1 MLTMSVV
8 TSLLLI
14 LQIRLLIEV
23 AMNHRM
29 NLWNNSFLSIQSG
42 SKTVEMRL
50 NDKKRRLLCVGDTIT
65 FINVDTQR
73 ELTVK
78 VIKTVVY
85 KDFFELYKHYNKI
98 EIGYT
103 ENEIKDPSD
112 MYQYYSKEKIDK
124 YGALAIEIEL
134 I

>member
-1 MLTMSVV
+1 MLITRDAI
-8 TSLLLI
+8 SLLLI
-14 LQIRLLIEV
+14 LQIRSLIEV

-29 NLWNNSFLSIQSG
+29 NLWNNSFLAIQSG

-50 NDKKRRLLCVGDTIT
+50 NDDKRKLLCVGDTIT
-65 FINVDTQR
+65 FINVDTQK

>member
-1 MLTMSVV
+1 MNVA
-8 TSLLLI
+8 TSLQLI
-14 LQIRLLIEV
+14 LPTPLLTEV
-23 AMNHRM
+23 SMEHRM
-29 NLWNNSFLSIQSG
+29 NLWNSSFLSIQSG
-42 SKTVEMRL
+42 PKTVEMRL
-50 NDKKRRLLCVGDTIT
+50 NDEKRRLLCVGDTIIFT
-65 FINVDTQR
+65 NVDTK
-73 ELTVK
+73 EEMSVK

>member
-1 MLTMSVV
+1 MLITRDAI
-8 TSLLLI
+8 SLLLI
-14 LQIRLLIEV
+14 LQIRSLIEV

-29 NLWNNSFLSIQSG
+29 NLWNNSFLAIQSG

-50 NDKKRRLLCVGDTIT
+50 NDDKRRLLCVGDTIT
-65 FINVDTQR
+65 FINVDTQK
-73 ELTVK
+73 ELAVK

-85 KDFFELYKHYNKI
+85 KDFFELYKNYNKI
-98 EIGYT
+98 QIGYSFD
-103 ENEIKDPSD
+103 EVEDPAD
-112 MYQYYSKEKIDK
+112 MYNYYSIEEIDK

>member
-1 MLTMSVV
+1 MLITRDAI
-8 TSLLLI
+8 SLLLI
-14 LQIRLLIEV
+14 LQIRSLIEV

-29 NLWNNSFLSIQSG
+29 NLWNNSFLAIQSG

-50 NDKKRRLLCVGDTIT
+50 NDEKRRLLCVGDTIIFT
-65 FINVDTQR
+65 NVDTK
-73 ELTVK
+73 EEMSVK

-85 KDFFELYKHYNKI
+85 KDFFELYKNYNKI
-98 EIGYT
+98 QIGYSFD
-103 ENEIKDPSD
+103 EVEDPAD
-112 MYQYYSKEKIDK
+112 MYNYYSIEEIDK

>member
-1 MLTMSVV
+1 MSVV

-14 LQIRLLIEV
+14 LQIHSLIEV

-29 NLWNNSFLSIQSG
+29 NLWNNSFLAIQSG

-50 NDKKRRLLCVGDTIT
+50 NDEKRRLLCVGDTIT
-65 FINVDTQR
+65 FINVDTQK

-78 VIKTVVY
+78 VINTVAY
-85 KDFFELYKHYNKI
+85 KDFFELYKNYNKI
-98 EIGYT
+98 QIGYSFD
-103 ENEIKDPSD
+103 EVKDPAD
-112 MYQYYSKEKIDK
+112 MYNYYSIDEIDK
-124 YGALAIEIEL
+124 YGVLAIEIEL

>member
-1 MLTMSVV
+1 MLITRDAI
-8 TSLLLI
+8 SLLLI
-14 LQIRLLIEV
+14 LQIRSLIEV

-29 NLWNNSFLSIQSG
+29 NLWNNSFFAIQSG

-50 NDKKRRLLCVGDTIT
+50 NDDKRRLLCVGDTIT
-65 FINVDTQR
+65 FINVDTQK
-73 ELTVK
+73 ELAVK

-85 KDFFELYKHYNKI
+85 KDFFELYKNYNKI
-98 EIGYT
+98 QIGYSFD
-103 ENEIKDPSD
+103 EVEDPAD
-112 MYQYYSKEKIDK
+112 MYNYYSIEEIDK